1 MRIYIWQLNK
11 FYLKTKNRVPLC
23 LLTAWFRIFIIFEI
37 INLKLRTQIVNNLQ
51 EKMAKTWTIVI
62 FTDENT
68 VEVVPTNWIQNN
80 KCYWPS
86 PTSDKMI
93 SAIKN
98 HDAPND
104 SWPSYSI
111 RLVRKME
118 LSVNILLIVFWL
130 YQLTKI
136 YLLHCRNVILISF

>member
-1 MRIYIWQLNK
+1 
-11 FYLKTKNRVPLC
+11 
-23 LLTAWFRIFIIFEI
+23 
-37 INLKLRTQIVNNLQ
+37 
-51 EKMAKTWTIVI
+51 MAKTWTIVI

-111 RLVRKME
+111 RLVRNGTFGKYITYC
-118 LSVNILLIVFWL
+118 VLIVSIDKNLFIAL
-130 YQLTKI
+130 
-136 YLLHCRNVILISF
+136 S